1 MKKTALVIMAAGIG
15 SRFGKGIKQLAPV
28 GPNGEI
34 IMEYSIYD
42 ALEAGFNKVVF
53 IIRKDLEEEFR
64 AVIGNKIEQITEVE
78 YAFQS
83 LKDLPDGFEK
93 PADRTKPWGTGQAV
107 LAAKN
112 VLSEPFM
119 VINADDYYGKEA
131 YVKVHDYLVQE
142 QPEDGLLHICM
153 AGFRLGNT
161 LSDNGSVTRG
171 VCHIE
176 NGALTGVTETHDIY
190 KTENG
195 AESRN
200 ADGTAEELDVN
211 SLVSMNMW
219 GLTPAFMDVLEKGFV
234 EFLQN
239 LDAADIR
246 KEYLLPEMIDRLI
259 KEGKAKVD
267 VLDTKDTWFGVTYQ
281 EDKEVVIAAFDRL
294 AKEGVYPETLYK

>member
-83 LKDLPDGFEK
+83 LEDLPDGFEK

-176 NGALTGVTETHDIY
+176 NEALTGVTETHDIY
-190 KTENG
+190 KPENG

-239 LDAADIR
+239 LDAADIK